1 MLRCKGYTGHVEFDG
16 EAGLFHGEVIDLLDV
31 ITFQGTS
38 VEELE
43 RAFQDSVNNLPG
55 VLREARRR
63 ARQTFLGTVHAPA
76 VAAPAPRGV
85 HARQTRRQ
93 EPEPVDLGAV
103 GAGGLDGR
111 GPSMQTRSSSMTT
124 TEEISYTR
132 FMNAEYTAVLKQDGD
147 WWIGWIEEIPG
158 VNCQERTKAD
168 LLESLREVL
177 AEAIEF
183 NRQEARNAAGE
194 QFMEERLA
202 L

>member
-1 MLRCKGYTGHVEFDG
+1 MLLWQR
-16 EAGLFHGEVIDLLDV
+16 LFWKDA
-31 ITFQGTS
+31 
-38 VEELE
+38 
-43 RAFQDSVNNLPG
+43 RPG
-55 VLREARRR
+55 VWIAMKSSMSWRTERKTAFRRSFARDLKKI
-63 ARQTFLGTVHAPA
+63 QD
-76 VAAPAPRGV
+76 
-85 HARQTRRQ
+85 
-93 EPEPVDLGAV
+93 EPQH
-103 GAGGLDGR
+103 R
-111 GPSMQTRSSSMTT
+111 GPSNRQTRSSMTA

-158 VNCQERTKAD
+158 VNCQERTTAD

-183 NRQEARNAAGE
+183 NRQEACNAAGE